1 MCSTLHFEKKAG
13 GPTILA
19 LCIWD
24 AEEGAGRG
32 WGERLKGKERRLMVM
47 KRVVFASFQT
57 RRLNCHSMAILRVHT
72 ESAMLG
78 GYLLKTNDRDARKCQ
93 PS

>member
-13 GPTILA
+13 PTNLA

-78 GYLLKTNDRDARKCQ
+78 GVVFAEDE
-93 PS
+93 